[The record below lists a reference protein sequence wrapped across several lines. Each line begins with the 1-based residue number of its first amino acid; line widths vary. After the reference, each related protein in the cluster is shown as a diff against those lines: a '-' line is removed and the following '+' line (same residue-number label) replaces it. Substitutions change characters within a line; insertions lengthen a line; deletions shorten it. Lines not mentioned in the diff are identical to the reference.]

1 MKKITYQMTKL
12 VTIKNLKEQFIVTKL
27 FNTIGIINENH
38 LNIHMTKP
46 KQHDYVEMLK
56 QKSMLST

>member
-1 MKKITYQMTKL
+1 MTKL

-27 FNTIGIINENH
+27 FNTIGINNENH